1 MNRVPIHRLD
11 GLEPDN
17 LLGFLALLG
26 LLRAIEN
33 SRPRWKPR
41 VRWTVHEPPTRPALH
56 LREAVTQEQ
65 VAEGAAEGI
74 RNLAPAHDF
83 PWQNLAISPKQ
94 ARQQLQSAPEGG
106 DYAAALWAALVNDK
120 AQRPD
125 RDTVEPT
132 PLCLMF
138 GQGHQYFLRRLAV
151 VPRTQTPG
159 SEGQGKPRHP
169 ASEIECLQRAL
180 FHPWHRRDL
189 TESFRWDPVEDVR
202 YAYRADDPSNRSHK
216 QRTEHGANR
225 LAAVGLAS
233 MTVVPRRAG
242 LNTRLRVRGGNRPR
256 RPVTVSWPIWRE
268 PVSRVGIEA
277 MLSHPS
283 LESPHTAASLGV
295 VEVRRAARISV
306 GKFMN
311 FTRAA
316 GLPPG
321 RGER

>member
-33 SRPRWKPR
+33 SRPEWRPR
-41 VRWTVHEPPTRPALH
+41 ARWTVHEPPTRPALH
-56 LREAVTQEQ
+56 VREAVTPEQ

-74 RNLAPAHDF
+74 RNLAQAHVF
-83 PWQNLAISPKQ
+83 PWQNLALSPEQ
-94 ARQQLQSAPEGG
+94 ARRQLQSALDDG

-120 AQRPD
+120 ARRPD

-138 GQGHQYFLRRLAV
+138 GQGHQHFLKRLAL
-151 VPRTQTPG
+151 VPRTPTPG
-159 SEGQGKPRHP
+159 AEGQGKSHSPV
-169 ASEIECLQRAL
+169 SEIECLQNAL
-180 FHPWHRRDL
+180 FHPWQRRDL

-202 YAYRADDPSNRSHK
+202 YAYRAEDPSNRSHK

-225 LAAVGLAS
+225 LASAGLAS
-233 MTVVPRRAG
+233 LTVVPRRVG
-242 LNTRLRVRGGNRPR
+242 PNTRLSVRGGMR
-256 RPVTVSWPIWRE
+256 RRRQFTVSWPIWRD
-268 PVSRVGIEA
+268 PMTRVAIEA
-277 MLSHPS
+277 MLSHPT
-283 LESPHTAASLGV
+283 LEDPLTAASLGV
-295 VEVRRAARISV
+295 VETREARKISV

-316 GLPPG
+316 AS
-321 RGER
+321 